1 MRKNNLFVAKAT
13 LLFMGGLFLLS
24 GCGDNKK
31 KVSSEFAC
39 ESVCYDDAAEKPA
52 RVFAYIDASGSM
64 KGYFSLQSD
73 GRFITALSDVNPD
86 RINWMD
92 NDFTKLE
99 GVPTNS
105 LLTNRFSGGQSR
117 FDMMLSSIIK
127 RDSLSKSDC
136 VSLLFTDGILSASK
150 KDTDINP
157 NYMKQSFGTFKNMIA
172 KSLKET
178 PGIAIA
184 IFQMESKYDGCYW
197 NYENKDV
204 SAVSIK
210 DRPFYVIV
218 MGKPSLIRHF
228 CKNNKLKKSL
238 YTAFGVNE
246 KEIKGKNGTFF
257 SPVVPQ
263 DFKGDKLV
271 SNIIAFTLT
280 LPDNVSQYGDAY
292 IKKNIIITLDG
303 IDKSQELKSLV
314 SISGSQLTIS
324 NWNTLDPS
332 CPIGIGQHTLKVE
345 IPHVIPDEWTKLYS
359 EDDLNIKNDMTQ
371 QKSTFALEYLIKG
384 IQEGIESNNVLFS
397 SSITFTK

>member
-1 MRKNNLFVAKAT
+1 MRNNNLFVANAT
-13 LLFMGGLFLLS
+13 LLFIGGLFLLP

-31 KVSSEFAC
+31 TVSSEFAC
-39 ESVCYDDAAEKPA
+39 ESVCYDDTAEKPA
-52 RVFAYIDASGSM
+52 KVFAYIDASGSM

-92 NDFTKLE
+92 NNFTELA

-117 FDMMLSSIIK
+117 FDEMLPRIIR
-127 RDSLSKSDC
+127 RDSLSKYDC

-150 KDTDINP
+150 QATNVNP
-157 NYMKQSFGTFKNMIA
+157 NYMKQTLGTFENMIA

-184 IFQMESKYDGCYW
+184 IFQLESKYDGCYW
-197 NYENKDV
+197 NYKNQQVND
-204 SAVSIK
+204 VSIK

-228 CKNNKLKKSL
+228 CKNNKLKDSL

-263 DFKGDKLV
+263 DFNGDKLV
-271 SNIIAFTLT
+271 SNTIAFTLT

-303 IDKSQELKSLV
+303 KDKSKELKSLV

-324 NWNTLDPS
+324 NWNTLAPS
-332 CPIGIGQHTLKVE
+332 YPIGIGQHTLKVE
-345 IPHVIPDEWTKLYS
+345 IPHVISDEWTKLYS
-359 EDDLNIKNDMTQ
+359 EDDLNMKNKKKKK
-371 QKSTFALEYLIKG
+371 KSTFALEYLIKG
-384 IQEGIESNNVLFS
+384 IQEGIESNNMLFS

>member
-1 MRKNNLFVAKAT
+1 
-13 LLFMGGLFLLS
+13 
-24 GCGDNKK
+24 
-31 KVSSEFAC
+31 
-39 ESVCYDDAAEKPA
+39 
-52 RVFAYIDASGSM
+52 M

-92 NDFTKLE
+92 YNFTQLD

-105 LLTNRFSGGQSR
+105 LLTNKFSGGQSR
-117 FDMMLSSIIK
+117 FDMMLPSIIK

-157 NYMKQSFGTFKNMIA
+157 NYMKHSFGTFKNMIA

-197 NYENKDV
+197 NYQNKNIPD
-204 SAVSIK
+204 VSIK

-218 MGKPSLIRHF
+218 MGKPSLVRHF
-228 CKNNKLKKSL
+228 CKNNKLKDSL

-257 SPVVPQ
+257 SPVVPK

-271 SNIIAFTLT
+271 SNTIAFTLT
-280 LPDNVSQYGDAY
+280 LPDNVSQYGDVY

-303 IDKSQELKSLV
+303 NDKSQELKPLL
-314 SISGSQLTIS
+314 SISDRQLTIS

-345 IPHVIPDEWTKLYS
+345 IPHVIPDEWTKQYS
-359 EDDLNIKNDMTQ
+359 EDDLNIKNDTTQ